1 MLIIK
6 NMDMPKNCNYCRF
19 NYDGLCHAAR
29 KSFRGSHAYIG
40 GRLEDCPLE
49 PFSWLYEN
57 DRNEMAQNNLELEAN
72 ILLRKMMGIEPKEG

>member
-29 KSFRGSHAYIG
+29 KSLRESHGYIG

-49 PFSWLYEN
+49 SFSWPHEKDN
-57 DRNEMAQNNLELEAN
+57 NETAQNNLRSE
-72 ILLRKMMGIEPKEG
+72 RMG

>member
-29 KSFRGSHAYIG
+29 KSLRESHAYIG

-49 PFSWLYEN
+49 SFSWPYEN
-57 DRNEMAQNNLELEAN
+57 DATDISVGHKQWD
-72 ILLRKMMGIEPKEG
+72 

>member
-29 KSFRGSHAYIG
+29 KSLRESHAYIG

-49 PFSWLYEN
+49 SFSWPHEN
-57 DRNEMAQNNLELEAN
+57 DKNETAKNNLELKANN
-72 ILLRKMMGIEPKEG
+72 ILREMLDIEPKE

>member
-29 KSFRGSHAYIG
+29 KSLRESHAYIG

-57 DRNEMAQNNLELEAN
+57 GKNETNNLELEAN
-72 ILLRKMMGIEPKEG
+72 NLLRKMLGIEPKEG